1 MPSKNALNVSLTE
14 ELCEFVASQVA
25 SGRYR
30 TASEVVRASLRL
42 LEQQSAGE
50 KAASEPQSALHSQP
64 ARSPRPHAH
73 RTATSGR
80 SA

>member
-14 ELCEFVASQVA
+14 ELCDFVASQVA

-42 LEQQSAGE
+42 LEGQL
-50 KAASEPQSALHSQP
+50 AASNP
-64 ARSPRPHAH
+64 SPDLNSRPDNSSGTLAQ
-73 RTATSGR
+73 RTATNGR